1 MKINKTYSEKWRQ
14 AMSEKMTLLILP
26 TKQVLDQKL
35 LDKVDWVYVGSISD
49 ITHEDDIKEELEQ
62 IGEFF
67 GKEYD
72 VKRKGN

>member
-1 MKINKTYSEKWRQ
+1 
-14 AMSEKMTLLILP
+14 MSEKMTLLILP